1 VTPSSRHR
9 QRRALIAVLVSLAVI
24 VGLGTASAA
33 AAPTSPSASGI
44 APVLTCAQVAQLDLG
59 ALPEASTEITSATP
73 LAAKNNSQGPW
84 DACDVRGTIAPQIQF
99 ELLLPTATWQGS
111 YLQDG
116 CGAYCGVVR
125 IATIAATGCAPLTNG
140 AFAVATDNEGH
151 FGGAGFSASFGAD
164 PTLRASFGYQSEH
177 QLAIAA
183 KAIIAKFYGTPAR
196 HAYFDGCSQ
205 GGHEGLT
212 EAQRFPR
219 DFNGIISGSPASIL
233 TELNVFYQGWMSQAN
248 TATDGSPILTLADL
262 GPLHQAAV
270 AACDAADGTVDGL
283 IADPLACHFD
293 PGTLA
298 CNTRSAGFC
307 LTPAKVDTV
316 RKLYAG
322 PRDAQGALLYPGW
335 QLPGS
340 EANWAAWIVPV
351 SPGAASISQ
360 GIAQETLR
368 YVVNTGVD
376 GDATFRDVR
385 FTPAEFTR
393 LTSAND
399 GMYDAIDPDL
409 SAFRAAGGKLILWAG
424 WADPA
429 ISPVGTVAYY
439 QAVRQAMGGVAAT
452 SRFARLFM
460 LPGVA
465 HCGGGDGP
473 STFDALTAITNW
485 VTTNHAPDSLLTSTV
500 DANGATTATRP
511 VFPWPL
517 MAVDTTGGPVNQ
529 AASYTA
535 RPSTPLDPVHWLGS
549 FRSGY
554 ETVSGWVDGRWITR
568 PGKN

>member
-1 VTPSSRHR
+1 MSPGRHR
-9 QRRALIAVLVSLAVI
+9 TALTAVFSCLALAVV

-33 AAPTSPSASGI
+33 ATPTAAAAPSGI
-44 APVLTCAQVAQLDLG
+44 TPVLACAQVARLDLG
-59 ALPEASTEITSATP
+59 ALPGAATEITSATP
-73 LAAKNNSQGPW
+73 LAAANNSQGPW
-84 DACDVRGTIAPQIQF
+84 DACDVKGTIAPQIQF
-99 ELLLPTATWQGS
+99 ELRLPTTTWQGD

-116 CGAYCGVVR
+116 CGAYCGIVN
-125 IATIAATGCAPLTNG
+125 IATQAAAGCLPLTNG
-140 AFAVATDNEGH
+140 AFAIASDNEGH

-183 KAIIAKFYGTPAR
+183 KAIIARFYGTPAR
-196 HAYFDGCSQ
+196 RAYYDGCSQ

-248 TATDGSPILTLADL
+248 TAPDGSPVLTPADL
-262 GPLHQAAV
+262 APLHKAV
-270 AACDAADGTVDGL
+270 VGACDAADGTVDGL

-298 CNTRSAGFC
+298 CHSGGTGFC

-322 PRDAQGALLYPGW
+322 PRDTQGALLYPGW

-340 EANWAAWIVPV
+340 ETNWAAWIVPLA
-351 SPGAASISQ
+351 PGAASIDQ

-368 YVVNTGVD
+368 YVVNPGVD
-376 GDATFRDVR
+376 GAATFRDVT
-385 FTPAEFTR
+385 FTPAEFQR
-393 LTSAND
+393 LTRAND

-439 QAVRQAMGGVAAT
+439 QAVQQAMGGAAAT
-452 SRFARLFM
+452 NRFARLFM
-460 LPGVA
+460 LPGVS

-485 VTTNHAPDSLLTSTV
+485 VTHNRAPDSLLTSTV
-500 DANGATTATRP
+500 DATGTTTATRP
-511 VFPWPL
+511 VFPYPA
-517 MAVDTTGGPVNQ
+517 MAVDTTGGPINQ

-535 RPSTPLDPVHWLGS
+535 RPGTRLDHVDWLGS

-554 ETVSGWVDGRWITR
+554 ETVSGWVDGQWITR